1 MQPKKYA
8 QRNVPSPTPHP
19 HHPPPSIK
27 ALLESRLVSLDK
39 NPGLRS
45 FGAVES
51 LRRIIGKVVVS
62 AIKEE
67 VISSVGSL
75 QVYAGQWIGYEVIH
89 ATDLIFKEENTD
101 AVLLIDAENAF
112 NLINREAFIDSVKI
126 ICPAFATFGRFVSN
140 CYLSS
145 FRLFII
151 GDDELKFTE
160 GTIQGDP
167 IVRIQNAIATIPLI
181 LMILETMHD

>member
-1 MQPKKYA
+1 M
-8 QRNVPSPTPHP
+8 
-19 HHPPPSIK
+19 
-27 ALLESRLVSLDK
+27 
-39 NPGLRS
+39 
-45 FGAVES
+45 
-51 LRRIIGKVVVS
+51 
-62 AIKEE
+62 
-67 VISSVGSL
+67 
-75 QVYAGQWIGYEVIH
+75 
-89 ATDLIFKEENTD
+89 DLIFKDENTD

-112 NLINREAFIDSVKI
+112 NLINREAFIHSVKI
-126 ICPAFATFGRFVSN
+126 VCPAFATFSRFVSN

-181 LMILETMHD
+181 LMILETMLD